1 MNISIFNPLSGSA
14 YIELPRR
21 LRNSM
26 KGLINIKR
34 NNDKF
39 SLWYHI
45 RHLNPL
51 KIHPKRIPKTD
62 KNMVNDLDYKH
73 IKCPVSKKILARLK
87 RKIIFALLCFVMKI
101 IWFILFIYQ
110 KKNLKI
116 VWVYWWSQI
125 KISHI
130 KSKSKILTDLFA
142 IRQKKEYK
150 TLLQVVLTMI

>member
-26 KGLINIKR
+26 KGLISIKS

-39 SLWYHI
+39 SLWYYI

-62 KNMVNDLDYKH
+62 KNMVNDLDYKD
-73 IKCPVSKKILARLK
+73 IKCPVSKKIL
-87 RKIIFALLCFVMKI
+87 
-101 IWFILFIYQ
+101 Q
-110 KKNLKI
+110 D
-116 VWVYWWSQI
+116 
-125 KISHI
+125 
-130 KSKSKILTDLFA
+130 SKEK
-142 IRQKKEYK
+142 
-150 TLLQVVLTMI
+150 